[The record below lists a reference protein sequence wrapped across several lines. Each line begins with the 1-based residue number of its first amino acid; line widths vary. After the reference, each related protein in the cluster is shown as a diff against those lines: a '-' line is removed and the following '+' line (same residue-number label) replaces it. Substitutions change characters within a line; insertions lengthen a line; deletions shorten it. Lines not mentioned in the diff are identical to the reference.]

1 MKATLL
7 AVLAV
12 MVLLSGCG
20 YLQGLTAKST
30 QQECNDAISK
40 AGAEFCKTAA
50 ENRDKIKAATDAL
63 K

>member
-1 MKATLL
+1 MKTTLI
-7 AVLAV
+7 AV
-12 MVLLSGCG
+12 MLLSGCS

-30 QQECNDAISK
+30 EQECKDAINK